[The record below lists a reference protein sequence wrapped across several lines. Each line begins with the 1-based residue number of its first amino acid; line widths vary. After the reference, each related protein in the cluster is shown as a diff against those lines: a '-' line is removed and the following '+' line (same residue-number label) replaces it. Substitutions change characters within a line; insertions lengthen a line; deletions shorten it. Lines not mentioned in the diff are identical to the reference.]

1 MIIYNIKSIDN
12 VAAETRLVRNVPD
25 ALESGWPA
33 QPRSQM
39 HTHALRRICG
49 HLTAI
54 HDAQPDS
61 VMAEE
66 IKYVAVVERKMKR

>member
-1 MIIYNIKSIDN
+1 MIIYQSKSIDDKQ
-12 VAAETRLVRNVPD
+12 VVGGGTRLLRNVPD

-33 QPRSQM
+33 QPGSQM

-54 HDAQPDS
+54 HDAQP
-61 VMAEE
+61 ERKE
-66 IKYVAVVERKMKR
+66 IK